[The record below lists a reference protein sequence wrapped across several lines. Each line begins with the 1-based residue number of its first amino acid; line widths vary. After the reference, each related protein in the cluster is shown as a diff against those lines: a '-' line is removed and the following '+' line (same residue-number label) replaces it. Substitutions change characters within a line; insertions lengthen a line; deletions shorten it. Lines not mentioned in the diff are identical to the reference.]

1 MNMSDLLTVLS
12 PTILIVGGIALL
24 LIDLAIPRS
33 NKVFTAY
40 LSIVTM
46 LVALMAVPVYWG
58 EQVSGFSGMVVAD
71 SFALFFDGLLLVI
84 SIMPLKANNMSG

>member
-46 LVALMAVPVYWG
+46 LGALTCCPRVLGRAG
-58 EQVSGFSGMVVAD
+58 ERLQWHGCSRQFC
-71 SFALFFDGLLLVI
+71 ALF
-84 SIMPLKANNMSG
+84 